1 MCVAKLVVQT
11 CIEVLQFVECSANRE
26 LVENEYPSYFWHKY
40 YIWQMYFK
48 GLPLLSSEASYTW
61 IAINPQF
68 KPWGFINFMV
78 YIHPGS
84 NRD

>member
-1 MCVAKLVVQT
+1 MSTRVTFGINIIFEKCAL
-11 CIEVLQFVECSANRE
+11 
-26 LVENEYPSYFWHKY
+26 
-40 YIWQMYFK
+40 K

-68 KPWGFINFMV
+68 KPRGFINFMV